1 MKQILLLLIVLVMI
15 SSVAFAAAVPKGV
28 AESDS
33 ALVLSQTLKKGG
45 SFKNSDQISLL
56 AAQLDQPTR
65 DSFYRSFKKPVLWPT
80 VANGLLGFG
89 IGSFIQKDWLGGG
102 IGLGLDLVGGALFAT
117 GVVLVGVDAIVLIL
131 LAPIYAIVGK
141 PTEIPVK
148 FTEPGVICI
157 LAGLGTLVANRI
169 FEIIRPIVFGN
180 SYNKALDSAL
190 NRSPAPISVAMAP
203 SFTTVDNLPQFNGI
217 RLAAKIEL

>member
-15 SSVAFAAAVPKGV
+15 SSIAFAAVVPKGV
-28 AESDS
+28 AASDS

-65 DSFYRSFKKPVLWPT
+65 DSFYRNFKKPVLWPT

-102 IGLGLDLVGGALFAT
+102 IGLGFDLVGAALFAT
-117 GVVLVGVDAIVLIL
+117 GAVLVGVDAIVLIL
-131 LAPIYAIVGK
+131 LAPIYAIGGK
-141 PTEIPVK
+141 PVSTPG
-148 FTEPGVICI
+148 FSEPGVVCI

-169 FEIIRPIVFGN
+169 FEIIRPIVFGK

-190 NRSPAPISVAMAP
+190 NKSPAPISVAMAP

-217 RLAAKIEL
+217 RLAAKIDL